1 MADAI
6 TVQEI
11 ARLLAPID
19 THNPAGLFD
28 VEDETYQAIDQELVK
43 LGGLQEPSIDWAY
56 IEEASCQY
64 LGQQCKHLRI
74 VAHLSAAWLRSRC
87 WERWGFALALLAGMV
102 EGYWENAYP
111 KPGPKGFLGKRK
123 LVALTLNRLL
133 ETLPRLDRYTF
144 SPAHAAAAQGAL
156 KCLQRQRD
164 AAQLDDAVLSELER
178 LLRTHTELANGL
190 IETAT
195 HTSPAK
201 GIKPVPLAEVI
212 ATPMPRV
219 SLGNERES
227 RRAIL
232 TMAEL
237 INQQDPYDP
246 TGYQLRR
253 FGLWAHIQ
261 AAPQTKQ
268 GNRTE
273 LMAVPQDIAGDY
285 EDALASTAIDAALL
299 QRIEKS
305 VTACPFWMRGS
316 FLAASAATRLAMG
329 EVAEAIRAATAR
341 FVQRMPALQQLCF
354 SDGKVFV
361 DDQCL
366 AWLRGAQG
374 HADADAASQEF
385 ATLREALASQLETS
399 GVEAV
404 LLRLQGMQAD
414 FRSLRE
420 RCHTTVIA
428 ADLLAAR
435 GVSWLAQDLCA
446 GVARTMQE
454 TTASAWEPE
463 VFQRLQQHAC
473 TVHHGLIGTRN
484 GSHDE
489 STVEA
494 P

>member
-1 MADAI
+1 MPLVAEVTAQD
-6 TVQEI
+6 I

-19 THNPAGLFD
+19 AQAPAGLFD
-28 VEDETYQAIDQELVK
+28 VEDETYQAIDQEMVK
-43 LGGLQEPSIDWAY
+43 LGGLQESSIDWSY
-56 IEEASCQY
+56 IEEASRQY

-74 VAHLSAAWLRSRC
+74 VAHLSVAWLRSGC
-87 WERWGFALALLAGMV
+87 WERWGYTLALLGGIV
-102 EGYWENAYP
+102 EGYWETAHP
-111 KPGPKGFLGKRK
+111 KPGPRGFLGKRK
-123 LVALTLNRLL
+123 LVAMVLNRLI
-133 ETLPRLDRYTF
+133 EALPRLDRFTYG
-144 SPAHAAAAQGAL
+144 PDHAAAAQHAMQRLRQQQAIAL
-156 KCLQRQRD
+156 LD
-164 AAQLDDAVLSELER
+164 EAAVSELER
-178 LLRTHTELANGL
+178 QLGKYLELANGAG
-190 IETAT
+190 EPATAKASA
-195 HTSPAK
+195 TSVKPA
-201 GIKPVPLAEVI
+201 PLAEVI
-212 ATPMPRV
+212 ATPPPRV
-219 SLGNERES
+219 SPGNERES
-227 RRAIL
+227 RRAVL
-232 TMAEL
+232 AMAEL

-261 AAPQTKQ
+261 VAPQIKQ

-285 EDALASTAIDAALL
+285 EDAVAGTAIDAALL

-305 VTACPFWMRGS
+305 VTASPYWIRGS
-316 FLAASAATRLAMG
+316 FLAAAAATRLAMG

-366 AWLRGAQG
+366 AWLKAAQG
-374 HADADAASQEF
+374 QSDEGRAAHEF
-385 ATLREALASQLETS
+385 ASLREEMISQLETG
-399 GVEAV
+399 GVETV

-414 FRSLRE
+414 FRASRE

-435 GVSWLAQDLCA
+435 GVSWLAQELCA

-463 VFQRLQQHAC
+463 VFQRLQLYATAQMQAD
-473 TVHHGLIGTRN
+473 GNKER
-484 GSHDE
+484 E
-489 STVEA
+489 SR
-494 P
+494 